1 MSLDEQLLAEK
12 RKTDETAGRAGDLRQ
27 AQRAGS
33 DGSKS
38 AGSGAYQENEGTP
51 ASLREAVRAGKKKDE
66 GKGAGDKIASAAA
79 APMRKGTS
87 KMLRQAWLHLIDS
100 WGLTLIWINIHV
112 FLRQILGEKLFCDL
126 GEEWT
131 DRTPGAGTAGAPE
144 VKNVKN
150 TKGDQSGAVEQATK
164 ATGLIE
170 KMGCGCLDLGCLF
183 TFLAIVCLMAMIVG
197 VIDNPLKALAGLLT
211 GIWGTITGTNN

>member
-12 RKTDETAGRAGDLRQ
+12 RETAEPAGRAGDLRA
-27 AQRAGS
+27 AQRADSGGTKAS
-33 DGSKS
+33 GTDGSR
-38 AGSGAYQENEGTP
+38 GNENT
-51 ASLREAVRAGKKKDE
+51 ANSLREAVREGKKKDGAE
-66 GKGAGDKIASAAA
+66 GAGDKIASAAA

-126 GEEWT
+126 GEEWK
-131 DRTPGAGTAGAPE
+131 DMIPAAGAAGAAGAPE
-144 VKNVKN
+144 VKGVKGAE
-150 TKGDQSGAVEQATK
+150 GDQSGAVEQATK

-183 TFLAIVCLMAMIVG
+183 IIIAAACQIIIIGEIFL
-197 VIDNPLKALAGLLT
+197 NP
-211 GIWGTITGTNN
+211 

>member
-1 MSLDEQLLAEK
+1 MSLDEQLLEPNKLLA
-12 RKTDETAGRAGDLRQ
+12 Q
-27 AQRAGS
+27 SAQRAADLREARRS
-33 DGSKS
+33 EISGSKS
-38 AGSGAYQENEGTP
+38 AGSGASQENEGTP
-51 ASLREAVRAGKKKDE
+51 ASLREAVKEEKKKDGE
-66 GKGAGDKIASAAA
+66 KGAGDKIASAAT

-126 GEEWT
+126 GEEWK
-131 DRTPGAGTAGAPE
+131 DMIPAAGAAGAPE
-144 VKNVKN
+144 VKGVKDAG
-150 TKGDQSGAVEQATK
+150 GDQSGTVEQATK

-197 VIDNPLKALAGLLT
+197 VIDNPLKALASLLT
-211 GIWGTITGTNN
+211 GIWEQFTGTNN